1 MSIGIGTGYHGNS
14 VVEHKDDKD
23 RTEIDATSSELEIKQ
38 KVFEKVSQRMK
49 ELALGERSDPSNRA
63 ELNPDVIVISD
74 DQTVVFEAQ
83 NERASMLLRRKCG
96 WDTETINFRERV
108 RVHPSQSQKFIEA
121 LSSAGLKIAQ

>member
-1 MSIGIGTGYHGNS
+1 MGIRETL
-14 VVEHKDDKD
+14 
-23 RTEIDATSSELEIKQ
+23 SESEIKRRI
-38 KVFEKVSQRMK
+38 FEKFLRRMRESK
-49 ELALGERSDPSNRA
+49 NNQSSGLFCS